1 MNIEKKLISKNY
13 SKGVTITPKY
23 IVIHETANTKA
34 GANADAHYNYWNT
47 SNSAKASAHFVVD
60 DKKIIQLLPLD
71 VKAWHVGDNKGY
83 SDITNN
89 NSIGIEICV
98 NSDGNY
104 DIAFQNAVAL
114 TKQLMTELNI
124 PIDRVVR
131 HFDASGKNC
140 PESMSGN
147 NWALWNT
154 FKAQLI
160 ASTELTSVNDI
171 VWELAHR
178 GIVSDKGL
186 WLEKLAADSNA
197 YWLARKTVKYL
208 KEKNI

>member
-98 NSDGNY
+98 NSDGDY
-104 DIAFQNAVAL
+104 TKARQNAI
-114 TKQLMTELNI
+114 EL
-124 PIDRVVR
+124 VR
-131 HFDASGKNC
+131 HLLKVTGIPTDNVVTHHAASGKWC
-140 PESMSGN
+140 PKNMLDNPS
-147 NWALWNT
+147 LWID
-154 FKAQLI
+154 FKNAISQEPDIHWYNDAQWWVK
-160 ASTELTSVNDI
+160 TSSISDGTRPDEPATRAE
-171 VWELAHR
+171 VWQMLYRMAQIR
-178 GIVSDKGL
+178 
-186 WLEKLAADSNA
+186 
-197 YWLARKTVKYL
+197 
-208 KEKNI
+208 